1 VEKLLS
7 QALALKEE
15 NIKNLQLLSSMAEYN
30 PTFGIVVSV
39 DMISVPSSKT
49 NYYYFCSLCLSP
61 PAAYYTKDVPDL
73 VFFYR
78 ADLATS
84 LTNDFILSDDLL
96 SLSP

>member
-1 VEKLLS
+1 
-7 QALALKEE
+7 
-15 NIKNLQLLSSMAEYN
+15 MAEYN

-39 DMISVPSSKT
+39 DMISVPSTKV

-61 PAAYYTKDVPDL
+61 PAAYYTKDIPDL

-78 ADLATS
+78 ADLANS

-96 SLSP
+96 SLSPEYSPNAAVVMELHRVELN